1 MTEQNRVKL
10 PFLDSDSELYL
21 NLGILLIVI
30 EKLARTKRGTQ
41 VLNNRKIHI
50 FIYLIKNPV
59 MLNHI
64 LNSIGSDSILLNE
77 KDTYSVN
84 SLVINFDSLL
94 DRGFV
99 KSLLAIL
106 VSKQLVN
113 TSYKKQKGYFF
124 SLTDEGI
131 EAVDSM
137 QTAFFNEVRVMS
149 ESLLCMQSL
158 ADSKLNELLNIEFKR
173 TYRDE

>member
-1 MTEQNRVKL
+1 MTKQNRIKL

-30 EKLARTKRGTQ
+30 EELAKTKRGTL

-59 MLNHI
+59 TLNHI
-64 LNSIGSDSILLNE
+64 LNSIGNDSILLSE

-84 SLVINFDSLL
+84 SLAINFDSLL
-94 DRGFV
+94 DRDFV

-113 TSYKKQKGYFF
+113 TSYKKKKGYFF
-124 SLTDEGI
+124 L
-131 EAVDSM
+131 
-137 QTAFFNEVRVMS
+137 
-149 ESLLCMQSL
+149 
-158 ADSKLNELLNIEFKR
+158 
-173 TYRDE
+173 